1 MEGFGEGIPAY
12 FAGGMIPYL
21 RGGAIFS
28 FSWRGL
34 VEVILLREREDRGVC
49 LGRRTVRVRCC
60 PAHHVGPDIALSL
73 GGPLGG
79 GFLGILYRV
88 GVATSWLARVRVN
101 STGRPPLH
109 VSGFSGVSFSHGVGT
124 EPSFW
129 DGLTTSLNM
138 DLTWF
143 VNGEGA

>member
-1 MEGFGEGIPAY
+1 MEGFGEGILAY
-12 FAGGMIPYL
+12 LADGMVPYL
-21 RGGAIFS
+21 RRGAIFS

-49 LGRRTVRVRCC
+49 LGRRTVRMRCW

-73 GGPLGG
+73 GGPLGR

-88 GVATSWLARVRVN
+88 GVATSWLARVRVG
-101 STGRPPLH
+101 SAGRPPFHLGGFTA
-109 VSGFSGVSFSHGVGT
+109 VSLSHGGGT
-124 EPSFW
+124 APSFW

-138 DLTWF
+138 DLPWF
-143 VNGEGA
+143 VGGEET